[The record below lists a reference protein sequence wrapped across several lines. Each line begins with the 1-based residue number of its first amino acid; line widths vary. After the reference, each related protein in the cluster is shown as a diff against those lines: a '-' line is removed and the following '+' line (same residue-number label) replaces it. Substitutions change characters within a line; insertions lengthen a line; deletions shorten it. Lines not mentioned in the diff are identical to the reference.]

1 MKMKGMNGVM
11 NYVKNTTVQ
20 KILLTSVV
28 VGAGLA
34 VSGIGASVDK
44 KFLGSRTGLKRSDDF
59 AESAGKGAA
68 LGLVF
73 GLPIS
78 VLKSTDAASTDM
90 FGAVN
95 HVKDRVVENPYRKSS
110 YSIPMSEPLK
120 APEDFVWTE
129 NPESGSRTLILDPKY
144 GL

>member
-1 MKMKGMNGVM
+1 MNGIDGVM
-11 NYVKNTTVQ
+11 DYVKNTTVQ
-20 KILLTSVV
+20 KVLLTSVV
-28 VGAGLA
+28 LGAGLA
-34 VSGIGASVDK
+34 VSGIGASIDK
-44 KFLGSRTGLKRSDDF
+44 KFLGSRAGLKRNDDF

-68 LGLVF
+68 LGLVI

-78 VLKSTDAASTDM
+78 VLTSTGAASTTM

-110 YSIPMSEPLK
+110 YSIPMSKPLK
-120 APEDFVWTE
+120 APEDFVWTV
-129 NPESGSRTLILDPKY
+129 NPASGSRTLILDPKY